1 MPTIRSE
8 RKRRCDGIG
17 RRLNR
22 HINQKHTNGLD
33 ELRRERQA
41 LKTKADRVADA
52 IAEFGHSPILLTKL
66 SEVDA
71 QINEVDRR
79 MDEHKPVDLTA
90 TVAEMREFVIRN
102 VMQLRTLLHEDASKS
117 KAAFVRHIGRLTL
130 TPKQTQDGPIY
141 EVAGAWT
148 LLNRE

>member
-1 MPTIRSE
+1 M
-8 RKRRCDGIG
+8 
-17 RRLNR
+17 
-22 HINQKHTNGLD
+22 
-33 ELRRERQA
+33 
-41 LKTKADRVADA
+41 ADA

-141 EVAGAWT
+141 EVSGAVD
-148 LLNRE
+148 LLTTNDVVPVVARDGIEPPTHGFSVRCSTS